1 MYDDKTLKRR
11 NETKV
16 RLSDHVERIVSREAE
31 RQGMQRAVWMR
42 RIIEQYLEEQ
52 GFEFP
57 HELTK
62 DQLRQRQAG

>member
-1 MYDDKTLKRR
+1 MYDDPKLKRR

-16 RLSDHVERIVSREAE
+16 RLSDPVEQIVAMEAE
-31 RQGMQRAVWMR
+31 RQGMQRAAWMR

-57 HELTK
+57 RELTK
-62 DQLRQRQAG
+62 DQLRSRQAG